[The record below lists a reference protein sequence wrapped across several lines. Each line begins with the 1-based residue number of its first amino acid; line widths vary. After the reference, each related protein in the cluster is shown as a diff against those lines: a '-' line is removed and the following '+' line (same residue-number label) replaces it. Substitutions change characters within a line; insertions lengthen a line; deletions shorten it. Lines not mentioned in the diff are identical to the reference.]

1 MQQSNLVAQE
11 GHWHSVYE
19 TWGRGLKVCVG
30 YEYLLSDIVLLEI
43 PAFRELYKNRGMW
56 EQGC

>member
-11 GHWHSVYE
+11 GRWRSVYE

-30 YEYLLSDIVLLEI
+30 YEYILSGIVLLEI

-56 EQGC
+56 E